1 MKALGWGRLEGGGA
15 DGHGSGGSSGWLGEG
30 EFGKEAARR
39 TQEGAAIVVK
49 GGAVVA
55 HGAVRAR
62 VRRRQRGREGEE
74 IKRKGD
80 EKETATRELQKQAQR
95 QQGGAACTHKGRGE
109 RLAVCERGVSPGLQ
123 LSSG

>member
-1 MKALGWGRLEGGGA
+1 MAVVVAVDGWGR
-15 DGHGSGGSSGWLGEG
+15 GSLAMRQPGEPKREQLLWL
-30 EFGKEAARR
+30 
-39 TQEGAAIVVK
+39 K

-55 HGAVRAR
+55 HGAGRAR

-80 EKETATRELQKQAQR
+80 EKEKATRELQKQAQR
-95 QQGGAACTHKGRGE
+95 QQGGDARTHKGRGGE

>member
-1 MKALGWGRLEGGGA
+1 MKALGWGRLGGA
-15 DGHGSGGSSGWLGEG
+15 DGHGSGGSSRWLGEG
-30 EFGKEAARR
+30 EFGNEAARR

-55 HGAVRAR
+55 HGAGRAR

-80 EKETATRELQKQAQR
+80 EKEKATRELQKQAQR
-95 QQGGAACTHKGRGE
+95 QQGGDARTHKGRGGE

>member
-1 MKALGWGRLEGGGA
+1 MKALGWGRLGGGA

-30 EFGKEAARR
+30 EFGDEAARR
-39 TQEGAAIVVK
+39 TQEGAAIVVN

-55 HGAVRAR
+55 HGAGRAR

-80 EKETATRELQKQAQR
+80 EKEKATRELQKQAQR
-95 QQGGAACTHKGRGE
+95 QQGGDAHTHKGRGGE